1 MQLKGNGL
9 LMTGEQNRKAMF
21 PWGPSF
27 NRLTYSGDSRPSVW
41 AMMGRDMITF
51 TKH

>member
-1 MQLKGNGL
+1 MQLKSNDL
-9 LMTGEQNRKAMF
+9 LMAVEQNRKAMF

-27 NRLTYSGDSRPSVW
+27 NRLTYSGGSRPSVW
-41 AMMGRDMITF
+41 AMMGRDVMIF